1 MRGKRYNLH
10 FKTPHNFIDAEK
22 EPLVFESL
30 LMEDIIDKIK
40 DSLKTHY
47 SIDDM
52 KVSNQMI
59 YNLYKGGINTNRKA
73 NMILRFFCNVEE
85 V

>member
-10 FKTPHNFIDAEK
+10 FKTPHNFINAQQ

-40 DSLKTHY
+40 ESLKTHY
-47 SIDDM
+47 NIEDM

-59 YNLYKGGINTNRKA
+59 YNLYKGGLNTNRKA
-73 NMILRFFCNVEE
+73 NAILRFFCNVEE